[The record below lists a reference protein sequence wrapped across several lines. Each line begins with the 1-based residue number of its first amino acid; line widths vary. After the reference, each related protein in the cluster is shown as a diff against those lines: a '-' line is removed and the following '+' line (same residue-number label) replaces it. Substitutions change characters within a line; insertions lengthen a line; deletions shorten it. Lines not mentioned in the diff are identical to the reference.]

1 MLVIQMIRKLT
12 PGRIIILGF
21 ILSLIGLVLPFLM
34 VLRVIDSTLFLNF
47 AAYLTSVAGLI
58 IGFVGMAIM
67 VKVHRRDKE

>member
-67 VKVHRRDKE
+67 VKVHRRDKD